1 MKNKKIIAALVVA
14 VLIILLLIIELR
26 FSGVTPKVVSTNEE
40 RILSE
45 MPMVKISDD
54 EYSAINTLT
63 ETSEFKKA
71 YETLSEIKSEKA
83 LQKYGGIVLSGG
95 EVIDAAI
102 ELIPENARLSEVWMY
117 SPETTY
123 VTYELEN
130 MMVIYSVSPVEKIS
144 VTKTVAVYE
153 DTDPLQTLTS
163 NCDVIYENK
172 DNESFSK
179 IKDRH
184 LWFSWINTKR

>member
-1 MKNKKIIAALVVA
+1 
-14 VLIILLLIIELR
+14 
-26 FSGVTPKVVSTNEE
+26 
-40 RILSE
+40 
-45 MPMVKISDD
+45 
-54 EYSAINTLT
+54 
-63 ETSEFKKA
+63 
-71 YETLSEIKSEKA
+71 
-83 LQKYGGIVLSGG
+83 
-95 EVIDAAI
+95 
-102 ELIPENARLSEVWMY
+102 MY